1 MKYKIAGLI
10 MTLLVVAAVAAVPL
24 LHVKEEKQERYHQ
37 HLEEP
42 AYVPCQDHGDD
53 VFCSH
58 LPLVLIN
65 TEGQEIPGAIT
76 GLEDRFDEAI
86 HTTAADG
93 SNFINVEVSVIDNA
107 EGNNHLTDQPDFV
120 TRSLFRIRGHSS
132 RHFEKAP
139 YLLKFVD
146 GDGKDNKISVMG
158 MDAHNEWALHGPYLD
173 KSLVRNYMWY
183 NISGELMEW
192 APNVRYCELFLN
204 GEYRGLYL
212 MVETIANG
220 DDCRLNLVETYKGT
234 DINGYLLRIDRPTE
248 ADLETPRDIYSF
260 LERENK
266 MLVDVS
272 IRYPGR
278 NKLTPEMAN
287 EIELDFAEFE
297 KCMYSYDYDTE
308 DYGYWNWIDVD
319 NYVDYYL
326 INEIT
331 GNVDAGRFSTYIY
344 KEPGQKYRMC
354 VWDFNNA
361 CDNYRD
367 DAFDETGLTLHEK
380 PFFFMLLKE
389 ETFAEKVIQRYY
401 ELRESYFSD
410 EYMTTYIDDTI
421 KWLGPAVDRN
431 NERWAS
437 VFTDYEPLDPVER
450 NLYSHE
456 EALDQLKTWLCK
468 RAGWLDR
475 NIDAVRAFAHFS
487 RNKEYNH

>member
-1 MKYKIAGLI
+1 MKYKIAGLL
-10 MTLLVVAAVAAVPL
+10 MTLLVVAMAAAIPRL
-24 LHVKEEKQERYHQ
+24 NVKDVRQKRYHQ

-42 AYVPCQDHGDD
+42 AYVPCQDHGDS

-58 LPLVLIN
+58 LPLVLVN
-65 TEGQEIPGAIT
+65 TEGQEVPGAAT
-76 GLEDRFDEAI
+76 DMKDRFYEAI
-86 HTTAADG
+86 HTKAADG
-93 SNFINVEVSVIDNA
+93 SDFINVEVSVIDNE

-132 RHFEKAP
+132 RSFAKAS
-139 YLLKFVD
+139 YLMKFVD
-146 GDGKDNKISVMG
+146 QDGRDNRISVMG
-158 MDAHNEWALHGPYLD
+158 MGAHNEWALHGPYLD

-204 GEYRGLYL
+204 GRYRGLYL

-220 DDCRLNLVETYKGT
+220 ENCRLNLVNTYKGM
-234 DINGYLLRIDRPTE
+234 DINGYLLRIDWPSE
-248 ADLETPRDIYSF
+248 EKLETTRDINSF

-266 MLVDVS
+266 MMADLS
-272 IRYPGR
+272 IRYPGK
-278 NKLTPEMAN
+278 NKLTPEMAK

-297 KCMYSYDYDTE
+297 KCLYSYDYDTE

-326 INEIT
+326 INELT
-331 GNVDAGRFSTYIY
+331 GNVDAGQSSTYIY

-361 CDNYRD
+361 CDNYQEN
-367 DAFDETGLTLHEK
+367 AFGETGFTLHEK
-380 PFFFMLLKE
+380 PFFFMLLKDD
-389 ETFAEKVIQRYY
+389 TFAGKVIQRYFQ
-401 ELRESYFSD
+401 LRKTFFSD
-410 EYMTTYIDDTI
+410 EYMTRYIDETI
-421 KWLGPAVDRN
+421 EWLGPAVERN
-431 NERWAS
+431 NEQWAG
-437 VFTDYEPLDPVER
+437 VFTEFEPLDPVER

-456 EALDQLKTWLCK
+456 EALAQLKTWLCG

-475 NIDAVRAFAHFS
+475 NIDAVRALAHFS